1 MDSRAR
7 FGEVTHTIIGACI
20 EVHRHLGPGLLES
33 AYEECLAY
41 EMSRRGLRFERQ
53 VAVPLVFKG
62 LRLERAYQPDFVVE
76 RAVVLEVKAVNTI
89 LSVHRAQVKTY
100 LKLMELSVGLLVN
113 FDVPALRDD
122 GIRRITYSHSPRL
135 QAQQIR
141 ASSGTAPGRR
151 AGRNR
156 GSSEP

>member
-1 MDSRAR
+1 MGSRAR
-7 FGEVTHTIIGACI
+7 FGEATHTIIGACI

-41 EMSRRGLRFERQ
+41 EMSQRGLRFERQ

-135 QAQQIR
+135 QAQ
-141 ASSGTAPGRR
+141 
-151 AGRNR
+151 
-156 GSSEP
+156 